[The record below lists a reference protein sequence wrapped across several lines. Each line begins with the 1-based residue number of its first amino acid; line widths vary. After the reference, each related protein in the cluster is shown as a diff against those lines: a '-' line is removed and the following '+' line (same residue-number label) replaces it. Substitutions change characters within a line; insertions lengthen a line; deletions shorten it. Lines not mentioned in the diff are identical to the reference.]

1 MTERGT
7 REGIGVNRMV
17 LLHLVLTYHWYDETA
32 HGSKRVEYRA
42 MTPRWRKLIF
52 DKRDEITHVR
62 FARGYTATMQTY
74 EVEKIDVGS
83 CPIDG
88 WNDQYYRIHFSRT
101 QRMSMYERQRN
112 TLPHSDLLEIRVNR
126 FIDHDSHK
134 PQ

>member
-74 EVEKIDVGS
+74 KVEKIDVGS

-88 WNDQYYRIHFSRT
+88 WDDQYYRIHFK
-101 QRMSMYERQRN
+101 QNERI
-112 TLPHSDLLEIRVNR
+112 THE
-126 FIDHDSHK
+126 
-134 PQ
+134 